1 MTFANFTW
9 DVFLQCT
16 QNDLTYEGLL
26 GEPNYDSEEISEVTK
41 SVSPVRRYKEQVK
54 NNNQ

>member
-26 GEPNYDSEEISEVTK
+26 GEPNDDSEEISEVTK

-54 NNNQ
+54 NNNK

>member
-1 MTFANFTW
+1 MTFAKFAW

-16 QNDLTYEGLL
+16 QNDLNYEGLL

-41 SVSPVRRYKEQVK
+41 SVSPVRRY
-54 NNNQ
+54 